1 MNIKNVKI
9 KERLTDRELA
19 MFAEGVAEL
28 LFPTDF
34 SGVKTYSPY
43 MKHIGYKTMF
53 FIYCIDGLTFEHD
66 VDGNIED
73 VLSAIESDKK
83 LQALYKDF
91 VEGKYV
97 DKEICKQIKEI
108 VPLIDETIEFKKGR
122 LLTMQ
127 QNGFNYLFASLG
139 NIINNLG
146 EDGLPELIARAY
158 EKINTISTKGMTH
171 ED

>member
-19 MFAEGVAEL
+19 MFAEGVSEL

-66 VDGNIED
+66 ADGNIED

-122 LLTMQ
+122 LLTIQ
-127 QNGFNYLFASLG
+127 QNGLNYLFASLG